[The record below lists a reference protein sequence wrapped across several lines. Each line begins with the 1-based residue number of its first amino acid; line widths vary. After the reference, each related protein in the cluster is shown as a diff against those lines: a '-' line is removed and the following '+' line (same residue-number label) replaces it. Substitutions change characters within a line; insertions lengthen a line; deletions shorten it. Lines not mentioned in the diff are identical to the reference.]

1 MKSHKLILLSLAA
14 LIFISCEN
22 QLELD
27 PKQNEDAS
35 ITLNTESGI
44 TNILTGYAIAA
55 TGDVYGGRILVAAD
69 LLGQTGVTS
78 TTDLR
83 WRGTFAGL
91 RQFYNK
97 TTLVDNAFS
106 QAIYTRNY
114 EIINAATVIENIKVT
129 DPKNKKR
136 WQQKQL

>member
-44 TNILTGYAIAA
+44 TNILTGTYAIAA
-55 TGDVYGGRILVAAD
+55 TGDVYGGRILVA
-69 LLGQTGVTS
+69 GFI
-78 TTDLR
+78 
-83 WRGTFAGL
+83 GTN
-91 RQFYNK
+91 RCNFYHRFK
-97 TTLVDNAFS
+97 MEEPS
-106 QAIYTRNY
+106 Q
-114 EIINAATVIENIKVT
+114 V
-129 DPKNKKR
+129 
-136 WQQKQL
+136 

>member
-1 MKSHKLILLSLAA
+1 MKSHKSLLSLAA

-44 TNILTGYAIAA
+44 TNILTGTYAIAA

-69 LLGQTGVTS
+69 LLGQTTG
-78 TTDLR
+78 

-97 TTLVDNAFS
+97 TILVDNAFS

-114 EIINAATVIENIKVT
+114 EIINAANTVINISKVT
-129 DPKNKKR
+129 DPEKKNDGSRATFKVAC
-136 WQQKQL
+136 LF

>member
-44 TNILTGYAIAA
+44 TNILTGTYAIAA
-55 TGDVYGGRILVAAD
+55 TGDVYGRILVAAD
-69 LLGQTGVTS
+69 LLGQTGVT
-78 TTDLR
+78 LPP
-83 WRGTFAGL
+83 
-91 RQFYNK
+91 
-97 TTLVDNAFS
+97 
-106 QAIYTRNY
+106 I
-114 EIINAATVIENIKVT
+114 
-129 DPKNKKR
+129 
-136 WQQKQL
+136 

>member
-44 TNILTGYAIAA
+44 TNILTGTYAIAA

-83 WRGTFAGL
+83 WRNL
-91 RQFYNK
+91 RRFE
-97 TTLVDNAFS
+97 TIL
-106 QAIYTRNY
+106 
-114 EIINAATVIENIKVT
+114 
-129 DPKNKKR
+129 
-136 WQQKQL
+136 

>member
-44 TNILTGYAIAA
+44 TNILTYAIAA
-55 TGDVYGGRILVAAD
+55 TGDVYGGRIL
-69 LLGQTGVTS
+69 
-78 TTDLR
+78 
-83 WRGTFAGL
+83 
-91 RQFYNK
+91 
-97 TTLVDNAFS
+97 
-106 QAIYTRNY
+106 
-114 EIINAATVIENIKVT
+114 
-129 DPKNKKR
+129 
-136 WQQKQL
+136 